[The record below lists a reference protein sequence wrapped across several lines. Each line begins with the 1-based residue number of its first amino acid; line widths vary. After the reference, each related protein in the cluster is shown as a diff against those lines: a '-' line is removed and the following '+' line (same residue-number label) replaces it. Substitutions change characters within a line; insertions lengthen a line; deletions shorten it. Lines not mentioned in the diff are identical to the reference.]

1 MSAMSTAAHAKDWQ
15 RVSAEGLA
23 GLSLDRL
30 PAAELLFLDGLAV
43 YLMGPDAPT
52 PPYTIEHGTVIVG
65 HLLRALVDCSNLE
78 VEGSPQS
85 SAEMSEA
92 RAAILEGAHLFA
104 PRGVAGVKQLV
115 NRFLVAA
122 VGELE
127 IHKES
132 AEEQTRSLFYY
143 GLLAVASGPNNRL
156 TQAAAD
162 GILHVFNAWDEQ
174 IGAGF
179 VPPWRVVAPN

>member
-1 MSAMSTAAHAKDWQ
+1 MSTAARSKDWQ

-23 GLSLDRL
+23 ELRLESL

-43 YLMGPDAPT
+43 YLMGPEAPKA
-52 PPYTIEHGTVIVG
+52 PYTIEHGTVIVG
-65 HLLRALVDCSNLE
+65 HLLRALVDCQNLKI
-78 VEGSPQS
+78 EGCPQS
-85 SAEMSEA
+85 GAEMSEA
-92 RAAILEGAHLFA
+92 RAAVLEGAHQIA
-104 PRGVAGVKQLV
+104 PRGITGVKQLV

-132 AEEQTRSLFYY
+132 AEAQTRSLFYY
-143 GLLAVASGPNNRL
+143 GLLAVASGPDNLL

-162 GILHVFNAWDEQ
+162 GIVYVFNAWDEQ

-179 VPPWRVVAPN
+179 VPPWRVVTPS